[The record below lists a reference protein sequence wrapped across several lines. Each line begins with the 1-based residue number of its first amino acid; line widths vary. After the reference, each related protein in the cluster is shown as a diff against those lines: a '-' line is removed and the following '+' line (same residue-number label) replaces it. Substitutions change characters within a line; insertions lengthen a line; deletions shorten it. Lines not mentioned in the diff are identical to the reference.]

1 MQFPDSGKRIQ
12 LFRHICVILLTGSRF
27 FNFKIESGRLML

>member
-1 MQFPDSGKRIQ
+1 MHFPPGGKRIQ